1 MRKIERIGFV
11 GCGIMGAPIAR
22 HLLDAGF
29 SVAVYTRTPEKAQ
42 GLLDAGAV
50 WADTPAKACEGAQ
63 AVFTMVGMPEDVEEV
78 YLSADGLLAAADPG
92 TFLVDLTTSRPELAR
107 EISEAAAAMDVCAF
121 DCPVTGGQDGAEAG
135 TLTLIAGATEQQAA
149 PLLGALEA
157 FSSRIFWFGRAGAGQ
172 AAKLCNQISLAGAMV
187 GACEAVAFAR
197 AQGLPVDEV
206 CEMVGTGMGATKA
219 LEAFAGKIEEGDWRP
234 GFKVRHMAKDLGL
247 AVEAADDEELA
258 LPGTDTV
265 RALCRALA
273 EMGGADLGTQALEVL
288 YEEEA
293 DAAAAGLDWSQAAL
307 ADEDDDGCGDECCG
321 HHHHGHDGC
330 CGHHDHDGACG
341 CSEESHGH

>member
-22 HLLDAGF
+22 HLLEAGF
-29 SVAVYTRTPEKAQ
+29 AVTVCTRTAKKAQ
-42 GLLDAGAV
+42 ALVDAGAA

-63 AVFTMVGMPEDVEEV
+63 AVFTMVGMPEDVEDV
-78 YLSADGLLAAADPG
+78 YLGADGLLAAAEPG

-107 EISEAAAAMDVCAF
+107 EISEAASAMDVTAF

-135 TLTLIAGATEQQAA
+135 TLTLIAGATEEQAA

-172 AAKLCNQISLAGAMV
+172 AAKLCNQISLAGAML

-197 AQGLPVDEV
+197 AQGLPVGEV

-219 LEAFAGKIEEGDWRP
+219 LATFAGKIEEGDWRP
-234 GFKVRHMAKDLGL
+234 GFKVRHMVKDLGL
-247 AVEAADDEELA
+247 AVEAADDKELA

-265 RALCRALA
+265 RALYRALA
-273 EMGGADLGTQALEVL
+273 EMGGVDLGTQALEVL

-293 DAAAAGLDWSQAAL
+293 DAVAAGLDWSQAA
-307 ADEDDDGCGDECCG
+307 ADDGDEACADECCG
-321 HHHHGHDGC
+321 HHHHDHDGC
-330 CGHHDHDGACG
+330 CGHHGHDGACG
-341 CSEESHGH
+341 CSEEGHGH